1 MKEVL
6 FICEGNV
13 GRSQMAEGFYKHLKG
28 TDSASSAG
36 ITDVGAKY
44 NFTPREDI
52 ILAMKEKGIDISDQR
67 IKQVSEQMF
76 DEAVEI
82 VVLCDP
88 KLLPHTNRSD
98 VIFREVPDPFES
110 SMDGVREIRDKIE
123 QIVSELANKSE

>member
-6 FICEGNV
+6 FVCEGNI

-28 TDSASSAG
+28 TDSAASAG

-44 NFTPREDI
+44 NFAPREDI
-52 ILAMKEKGIDISDQR
+52 ILAMKEKGVDISGQKV
-67 IKQVSEQMF
+67 KQMT
-76 DEAVEI
+76 DEMLDNAQEV

-88 KLLPHTNRSD
+88 KLFPPTNKSS
-98 VIFREVPDPFES
+98 VIFREVPDPFET

-123 QIVSELANKSE
+123 KIVLELVSENG